1 MHFVSSSLGC
11 RLFLPDSQRW
21 GYDSR
26 VKSQFTWI
34 NGALVP
40 TASATVPFL
49 NVGLHYGIGVFEGI
63 RAYDTPQGPAVFR
76 LRDHMRRLHGSAHI
90 LGFRDLPYS
99 VDQLIS
105 ATVETIRANDFGACY
120 IRPLVHLSD
129 GGWNLTMDTG
139 KAHVGI
145 AVWEQSV
152 YAGHDVAGRGV
163 KACVSSFMR
172 SHPAANMSK
181 AKICGNYVNS
191 VLAKTEAQRRGFDEA
206 IMLDP
211 EGYVAE
217 CTGANLFVIRDGRLI
232 SPPLDA
238 ILDGITRNTLIT
250 MARDSGIDVE
260 ERRVSRDQLYVADEA
275 LVCGTAA
282 EVVGITEIDGRRVG
296 DGRPGPITMR
306 LRDLYLEA
314 AGGRHAR
321 SPEWLEYV
329 RVPAART

>member
-1 MHFVSSSLGC
+1 
-11 RLFLPDSQRW
+11 
-21 GYDSR
+21 
-26 VKSQFTWI
+26 VKSDYIWL

-63 RAYDTPQGPAVFR
+63 RAYDTPRGAAVFR
-76 LRDHMRRLHGSAHI
+76 LRDHMKRLHGSARI
-90 LGFRDLPYS
+90 LGFPELPYS
-99 VDQLIS
+99 VDALTA
-105 ATVETIRANDFGACY
+105 ATCETIRANRFGACY
-120 IRPLVHLSD
+120 IRPLVYLAE

-139 KAHVGI
+139 KPHIGI
-145 AVWEQSV
+145 AVWEQAV
-152 YAGHDVAGRGV
+152 YAGHDIKGRGV

-211 EGYVAE
+211 DGYVAE
-217 CTGANLFVIRDGRLI
+217 CTGANLFLVRDGRLI

-250 MARDSGIDVE
+250 LARDIGIPVE
-260 ERRVSRDQLYVADEA
+260 ERRISRDQLYLADEA
-275 LVCGTAA
+275 IVCGTAA
-282 EVVGITEIDGRRVG
+282 EVIGATEIDQRRVG
-296 DGRPGPITMR
+296 NGRPGPITQR
-306 LRDLYLEA
+306 LQQGYLEA
-314 AGGRHAR
+314 VSGRNKYAD
-321 SPEWLEYV
+321 EWLEYV
-329 RVPAART
+329 GVEARATT